1 MNMIAGVKKRSFLGL
16 DAAKLVAAVLVVVTH
31 SQVLQSAPA
40 VVSRLTGV
48 FISLAVPYFFIVSG
62 FLNFHLAHGDHDE
75 QLRRTWKAAGI
86 GLWLYVAWTVIYLP
100 ASITSFVLEGA
111 GFNLKT
117 IIRYAHKIIFVGEW
131 QLWFLLSMAI
141 GYAVIHVMLRAGASM
156 KVVVAVGLFSYV
168 VSCIIEVFQ
177 RIPAKDLPAGV
188 ARAVNLY
195 SLVFASPRVL
205 FQGIAY
211 IVIGMVLARGY
222 ARIQELLRR
231 PALFGCIL
239 AVCIITLTVLNY
251 QTMVSA
257 DALISAGLY
266 GVLRFILAI
275 MVALATLSWSG
286 YDRNGIFRHMRTLSA
301 ATYLAHMYFLLV
313 FTFAATG
320 GTSIELTSN
329 VNHDLAFL
337 IALIGCVLTSVLASF
352 AGRRHAFVAKLFHC

>member
-1 MNMIAGVKKRSFLGL
+1 
-16 DAAKLVAAVLVVVTH
+16 
-31 SQVLQSAPA
+31 
-40 VVSRLTGV
+40 
-48 FISLAVPYFFIVSG
+48 
-62 FLNFHLAHGDHDE
+62 
-75 QLRRTWKAAGI
+75 
-86 GLWLYVAWTVIYLP
+86 
-100 ASITSFVLEGA
+100 
-111 GFNLKT
+111 
-117 IIRYAHKIIFVGEW
+117 
-131 QLWFLLSMAI
+131 
-141 GYAVIHVMLRAGASM
+141 M

-177 RIPAKDLPAGV
+177 RIPAKDLPAGM

-211 IVIGMVLARGY
+211 IVIGMILARGY
-222 ARIQELLRR
+222 AQIQELWER
-231 PALFGCIL
+231 PLLFGCIL
-239 AVCIITLTVLNY
+239 VVCIIVLTVLNY

-275 MVALATLSWSG
+275 MVALATLGWSG